1 MKIFVRASSL
11 VIKGTT
17 SSIMRQLREMAK
29 TYPHMTLLEYIKHR
43 LN

>member
-17 SSIMRQLREMAK
+17 SDVLQQLRELAQ
-29 TYPHMTLLEYIKHR
+29 TYPHTSLQEYIKHR
-43 LN
+43 LS